1 MIFLKPLRPVHSVF
15 LHCSASDRPEHDDVE
30 VIRQWHIK
38 ERGWDDIGYHF
49 FITKGGVVQ
58 PGRDL
63 EKVPAAQQGH
73 NVGTIAI
80 CCHGLEKRRFTDQ
93 QMAALYNLC
102 VDINEVYDG
111 KVTFHG
117 HCEVA
122 PKACP
127 VFDYKTVL
135 QLDSHGYMNLGR
147 PPLIGMEVLGHLDGD
162 LPVLGTGT
170 KSLAVAAAQKLLGVP
185 VDGVMGQDTLRA
197 TERFQEAQG
206 LPKTGTIDRIT
217 WDRLVTQ

>member
-1 MIFLKPLRPVHSVF
+1 MIFLKPVRPVDAVF

-49 FITKGGVVQ
+49 FITKGGVIQ

-80 CCHGLEKRRFTDQ
+80 CCHGLDKRRFTDP

-127 VFDYKTVL
+127 VYDYKTIL
-135 QLDSHGYMNLGR
+135 QLDSHGRMNLGR
-147 PPLIGMEVLGHLDGD
+147 PPLLGKEVLGHLPMD
-162 LPVLGTGT
+162 LPILGTGA
-170 KSLAVAAAQKLLGVP
+170 KSMAVAAAQALLKLP
-185 VDGVMGQDTLRA
+185 VDGLLGQDTITA
-197 TERFQEAQG
+197 IERFQEAHG
-206 LPKTGTIDRIT
+206 LVKSGSVDRST
-217 WDRLVTQ
+217 WDALLTQ